1 MSNYSV
7 KNIKTFTGSEGKG
20 FNATLYRDGKKIAM
34 VSDMADGGMLRFDW
48 VDYSAREEDKL
59 DAYCA
64 TLPKTDLGHGLRLVD
79 TDKDLFVSQLV
90 EDESIR
96 KRMRAQLRKKT
107 VFIVNGVGYASPLPY
122 SISTAAKL
130 LQMHPTAIILNSLPD
145 EEAER
150 LYFQHIVVNANG

>member
-1 MSNYSV
+1 MYSV
-7 KNIKTFTGSEGKG
+7 KNIKTFTGREGKG

-64 TLPKTDLGHGLRLVD
+64 TLPKTELGHGLRAVP
-79 TDKDLFVSQLV
+79 TDKDLFVSRLV
-90 EDESIR
+90 EDAEIR
-96 KRMRAQLRKKT
+96 KKMTSQLRKKT
-107 VFIVNGVGYASPLPY
+107 VFIDGGVAYTSPSPY
-122 SISTAAKL
+122 SPSTRAAL
-130 LQMHPTAIILNSLPD
+130 LSKFPNAIILNALPP

-150 LYFQHIVVNANG
+150 LYFKHVVVG

>member
-7 KNIKTFTGSEGKG
+7 KGIKTFTGREGKG

-64 TLPKTDLGHGLRLVD
+64 TLPKTDLGYGMRSVD
-79 TDKDLFVSQLV
+79 TDKDLFVSRLV
-90 EDESIR
+90 EDADIR
-96 KRMRAQLRKKT
+96 KKMSSQLRKKT
-107 VFIVNGVGYASPLPY
+107 VFIADGVAYTSPSPF
-122 SISTAAKL
+122 SPATRDAL
-130 LQMHPTAIILNSLPD
+130 LSKFPNAIILNALPAD
-145 EEAER
+145 EAER
-150 LYFQHIVVNANG
+150 LYFKHVVVG